1 MDVMQA
7 TPRDPWR
14 SKRNPMRT
22 EAFSCVSR
30 SLGLL
35 GCALTFA
42 CTASAEEVRPPPDQ
56 LFFPSGL
63 AVFPRGNVLFVANA
77 NSELRFDSGTLS
89 VIDLEPVKHVIES
102 ATDDGTTALI
112 HDFCSSDPDHRETLI
127 CDAEPFFN
135 KRAAV
140 RIGNFATDIAMQ
152 DFGTTLRLIVPTRGD
167 PSIAWADYVD
177 GSLSCTAGSAGFALC
192 DDAHRLTTVQ
202 NDPDLLSIPDE
213 PFGVFADPGSAATN
227 NTNGFAMVTHLTNS
241 AVTLIDSPANG
252 NAKIADVRVNL
263 FAPDQATGLRGATG
277 VAGRTPGEDVD
288 IVYVGSRS
296 EDRIQ
301 TFTVGRPKNNAP
313 PFLLPSDFFFL
324 DAVGG
329 NAGGSSDTRG
339 MQFSPS
345 GNRMYLVNRRPPS
358 LQIFDTTLGS
368 GGAPRNTATGAS
380 DICRQ
385 ASTLAVFDAGAGA
398 GERAYVTCFQD
409 GQVYVVDPRGQSQ
422 VEDIITVGR
431 GPYSIVGTTYQA
443 ASQPRSLLFVSNFLE
458 DTIAVIDVTPTS
470 HNRNRVV
477 LRIGKPRA
485 P

>member
-1 MDVMQA
+1 
-7 TPRDPWR
+7 
-14 SKRNPMRT
+14 
-22 EAFSCVSR
+22 
-30 SLGLL
+30 LGLL
-35 GCALTFA
+35 GCTLAFA
-42 CTASAEEVRPPPDQ
+42 CTASAEDVRPPQDQ

-77 NSELRFDSGTLS
+77 NSELRYDSGSIS
-89 VIDLEPVKHVIES
+89 VINLETVRNVIDR
-102 ATDDGTTALI
+102 AKDGGTADILG
-112 HDFCSSDPDHRETLI
+112 SSCDPDPDHRETLI
-127 CDAEPFFN
+127 CDVAPFM
-135 KRAAV
+135 KKGAGV

-167 PSIAWADYVD
+167 PSIAWADYAD

-202 NDPDLLSIPDE
+202 NDPDLLPIPDE

-252 NAKIADVRVNL
+252 NAKIADVVVNL
-263 FAPDQATGLRGATG
+263 FAADQTTGLRGATG
-277 VAGRTPGEDVD
+277 VAGRTPGGDGD

-345 GNRMYLVNRRPPS
+345 GDRMYLVNRRPPS

-368 GGAPRNTATGAS
+368 DGAPRNVATGAS

-385 ASTLAVFDAGAGA
+385 ASTLAVFDAGA

-431 GPYSIVGTTYQA
+431 GPYSIVGTTYQV

-458 DTIAVIDVTPTS
+458 DTIAVIDVTPTLPS
-470 HNRNRVV
+470 RNRVV